1 MSIGLPEQVKQSE
14 GGSTPPRRPIR
25 RLRWWIGGLLFAMTV
40 INYIDRQTIN
50 VLAPILKKEHQW
62 TNSDFAWLLIS
73 FRVAYTIMQSVN
85 GRLLDRFGTRLGLTV
100 SVAFYS
106 AVQMLTTTVK
116 GLGSFCGFRFLLA
129 CGEAANNPG
138 STKAV
143 SEWFPPKERAW
154 AVALFDSGSSIG
166 AAVAPFLVLYVYRKF
181 GDWRPVFLV
190 TGSLG
195 ILWLLAWRMF
205 YHKPED
211 HPRISPAEL
220 AHIQRGVISAEDEA
234 SSSHSPTHSQTLS
247 PLPPVKWPSLLKFR
261 QTWGIILGRFLID
274 PYWFFVGDWFAVY
287 LASKGFDLEHSLLG
301 FWAPFLAADIGNFF
315 GGGLSSYFIKRGWPV
330 GRARRTV
337 LLIFG
342 PSMLILIGAA
352 FTSNYAL
359 LLALFAYATFAYA
372 ACSTMFLSLPADVFH
387 TRVVGSVSGLGGT
400 AAGMGTLITTFL
412 IGKITDR
419 FSFEPIV
426 IGASII
432 PCIATILFVTLV
444 RTGKRQDPD
453 QVLLTF

>member
-1 MSIGLPEQVKQSE
+1 
-14 GGSTPPRRPIR
+14 
-25 RLRWWIGGLLFAMTV
+25 MTV

-50 VLAPILKKEHQW
+50 VLGPILKKEHGWNNSQW
-62 TNSDFAWLLIS
+62 AWILIS
-73 FRVAYTIMQSVN
+73 FRIGYTIMQGVN
-85 GRLLDRFGTRLGLTV
+85 GRLLDVFGTRLGLTV
-100 SVAFYS
+100 SVSFYS
-106 AVQMLTTTVK
+106 VVQMLTTFAK
-116 GLGSFCGFRFLLA
+116 GLPALCGFRFLLA

-154 AVALFDSGSSIG
+154 AVALFDSGCCIG
-166 AAVAPFLVLYVYRKF
+166 AAVAPFLVLFVYHRF
-181 GDWRPVFLV
+181 GQWRPVFLL

-195 ILWLLAWRMF
+195 IVWLVLWRALYR
-205 YHKPED
+205 KPEV
-211 HPRISPAEL
+211 HPRLAPEEL
-220 AHIQRGVISAEDEA
+220 QHIQRGREDERLTDA
-234 SSSHSPTHSQTLS
+234 LVPK
-247 PLPPVKWPSLLKFR
+247 VNWPRLLKFR

-287 LASKGFDLEHSLLG
+287 LSSKGFDLEKSLLG

-315 GGGLSSYFIKRGWPV
+315 GGGLSSYWIKRGWSV

-342 PSMLILIGAA
+342 PSMLVLIGAA

-359 LLALFAYATFAYA
+359 LLGLFAYATFAYA

-400 AAGMGTLITTFL
+400 AAGIGTLITTFL
-412 IGKITDR
+412 IGKVTDR
-419 FSFEPIV
+419 FSFEPVV
-426 IGASII
+426 ITASII
-432 PCIATILFVTLV
+432 PCIATILFVTMV
-444 RTGKRQDPD
+444 RTGKAEDPD
-453 QVLLTF
+453 KILLKF